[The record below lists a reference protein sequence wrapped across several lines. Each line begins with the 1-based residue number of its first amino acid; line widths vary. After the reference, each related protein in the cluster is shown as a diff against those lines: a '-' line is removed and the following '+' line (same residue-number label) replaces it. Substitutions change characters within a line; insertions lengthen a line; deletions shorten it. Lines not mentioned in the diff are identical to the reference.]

1 MESKGIDEK
10 NFNFDMKRISD
21 EKLTVVHFELCPM
34 ITDRLTSPFYVEHD
48 FFAV

>member
-48 FFAV
+48 FLAV